1 MSTIAQD
8 TRKAGLPSG
17 DKNFTLLQAIAIILV
32 SAIVFS
38 AAGILV
44 GKTFFWKNFED
55 TRIEQQFAFYKAKV
69 EAEPKD
75 PESRV
80 NLGYTYFLKGNNDE
94 ALQQFKIAADL
105 DPKYA
110 GAFYNKGL
118 VYNKEKK
125 YDDALEAFSQ
135 AAKLAPRDYK
145 NFLMMGVI
153 YNQQENYKDAI
164 TALNRANEENPGSS
178 DVIYQIGIAAEKT
191 GDIEGAK
198 ELYQQALDYDPKYQ
212 DAKDALARL
221 K

>member
-1 MSTIAQD
+1 MSTLAPDARNISINS
-8 TRKAGLPSG
+8 R
-17 DKNFTLLQAIAIILV
+17 DKSFTLFQAIAIILV
-32 SAIVFS
+32 SALVFV
-38 AAGILV
+38 GTGVLV
-44 GKTFFWKNFED
+44 GKTFFWKSVED
-55 TRIEQQFAFYKAKV
+55 TRIDQQLAFFQAKV
-69 EAEPKD
+69 DAEPKV
-75 PESRV
+75 PENRV

-110 GAFYNKGL
+110 AAFYNKGL
-118 VYNKEKK
+118 VYEDEKK

-153 YNQQENYKDAI
+153 YNKQGNYKSAI
-164 TALNRANEENPGSS
+164 TALNRANQENPGSA
-178 DVIYQIGIAAEKT
+178 DVIYQIGISAEKT
-191 GDIEGAK
+191 GDKEGAK
-198 ELYQQALDYDPKYQ
+198 QLYQTALNYDPKYQ